1 MKFYMFLL
9 VIVLFCSNDINSQVK
24 YNIKLKNISG
34 ECQVRTP
41 LRGHFYTLFKI
52 KPNKI

>member
-24 YNIKLKNISG
+24 YNIKTKKY
-34 ECQVRTP
+34 
-41 LRGHFYTLFKI
+41 LRGVPDITS
-52 KPNKI
+52 